1 MVQLSHAYMTTG
13 KTIDLTKRLTY
24 TWSILQKFKFKCTS
38 KVHSSKA
45 SILQHSAFSI
55 VQLSHPYMTIGKNI
69 ALTRWTFVDK
79 VMSLLFSMLSNVGHS
94 FSSKEQAS
102 FNFMAAVTNAVILE
116 PKMCLT
122 LCNPMDWI
130 SVHGISQ
137 ARILVWVAFPSPGD
151 LPDPGIKPRSP
162 ALQAD
167 SYCLSYQ
174 GSSFSAWEQVILTS
188 ELHLQSVLLHFSLK
202 LGASNPV

>member
-55 VQLSHPYMTIGKNI
+55 VQLSHPYMTIGKTI

-79 VMSLLFSMLSNVGHS
+79 VMSLLFSMLSKVGHS
-94 FSSKEQAS
+94 FSSKEQVS

-137 ARILVWVAFPSPGD
+137 ARILVWVAFPFS
-151 LPDPGIKPRSP
+151 R
-162 ALQAD
+162 
-167 SYCLSYQ
+167 
-174 GSSFSAWEQVILTS
+174 GSSWPRDRTQVPCIAGRFLLPELPGKLIFSMGAGYPHFRAASTVCPIA
-188 ELHLQSVLLHFSLK
+188 LLLK
-202 LGASNPV
+202 TGSQ